1 MGDLLGNVISHH
13 SHTPNMA
20 RAAKVLEKM
29 KELFDAMDTDGNGV
43 LDREEVKNGIRKMAA
58 IMGQSGGAEQVEEAV
73 KAIFGELDANA
84 DGRISF
90 EEIHTAINDKAPPGQ
105 KLEDLDSIPEEE
117 WEMMRG
123 MMKPM
128 MEAAIAAAKE

>member
-1 MGDLLGNVISHH
+1 MGMG
-13 SHTPNMA
+13 HTPNMA

-43 LDREEVKNGIRKMAA
+43 LDRDEVKNGIQKMAA
-58 IMGQSGGAEQVEEAV
+58 IMGQNSEAHIDGGAAQVDEAV
-73 KAIFGELDANA
+73 KEVFGELDANA

-90 EEIHTAINDKAPPGQ
+90 EEIQNAINVKAPPGQ
-105 KLEDLDSIPEEE
+105 RLEDLDSMPEEE